1 MSHYE
6 FKCTECSKS
15 HIADPRTLRC
25 ESCSGTLSVTYT
37 NWKRQVSS
45 LVGGGTL
52 DMPIPLGSLSE
63 YLSLGEGNTP
73 VISMP
78 KISSMFET
86 EIYGKLEFMNPTGSF
101 KDRGTAM
108 MISALK
114 SKGVSEIVEDSSGN
128 AGASVSAYA
137 TRAGMK
143 AHIFAPLSAPQ
154 TKLNQIKVYGSILH
168 AVDGS
173 RDETTEAAEEFVK
186 HKSIVYASHNLSP
199 FFIEGTKTFG
209 YEIFNDFDREIPGN
223 IVVPVGNES
232 LYLGIWK
239 ALEELK
245 ERRLIKTLPKLHC
258 IQAENINPIA
268 SNNTWNK
275 SKIKSTVAGGIAV
288 GSPPRKSEVQSVLHQ
303 SGGTANSVTEAS
315 IVEWQIKLAKHEG
328 LFCEPTSAAA
338 FAGLENLINSK
349 HINKNERVLIPITGS
364 GLKDV
369 FPE

>member
-1 MSHYE
+1 MSHFE
-6 FKCTECSKS
+6 FECTECFKS
-15 HIADPRTLRC
+15 HKADPQTLRC
-25 ESCSGTLSVTYT
+25 ETCFGTLSVKYA
-37 NWKRQVSS
+37 NSKKRVNN

-52 DMPIPLGSLSE
+52 EMPIPLYSLSE

-73 VISMP
+73 VVSMP
-78 KISSMFET
+78 NISSIFEVET
-86 EIYGKLEFMNPTGSF
+86 HGKLEFMNPTGSF

-114 SKGVSEIVEDSSGN
+114 STGVHEIVEDSSGN

-143 AHIFAPLSAPQ
+143 AHIFAPLSAPR
-154 TKLNQIKVYGSILH
+154 TKLNQIKIYGSVLH
-168 AVDGS
+168 EVDGS
-173 RDETTEAAEEFVK
+173 RDETTEAAEKFVK
-186 HKSIVYASHNLSP
+186 NKSIVYASHNLSP

-209 YEIFNDFDREIPGN
+209 YEIFNDFDREMPEN
-223 IVVPVGNES
+223 IVVPVGNGS

-245 ERRLIKTLPKLHC
+245 EKRLIKTLPKLHC
-258 IQAENINPIA
+258 IQAENVNPIA

-275 SKIKSTVAGGIAV
+275 SEIKSTVAGGIAV
-288 GSPPRKSEVQSVLHQ
+288 GSPPRKLEVQSVLRQ
-303 SGGTANSVTEAS
+303 SGGTANSVKEAS
-315 IVEWQIKLAKHEG
+315 IVEWQIKLAKYEG

-338 FAGLENLINSK
+338 FAGLENLINGK
-349 HINKNERVLIPITGS
+349 QIDKNERVLIPITGS

-369 FPE
+369 FPA

>member
-1 MSHYE
+1 MSHFE
-6 FKCTECSKS
+6 FKCTECFKS
-15 HIADPRTLRC
+15 HKADPQTLRC
-25 ESCSGTLSVTYT
+25 ETCSGTLSVKYDDS
-37 NWKRQVSS
+37 KRPVSI

-52 DMPIPLGSLSE
+52 EMPIPLSSLSE
-63 YLSLGEGNTP
+63 YLSLGEGSTP
-73 VISMP
+73 VVSMP
-78 KISSMFET
+78 KISAMLET
-86 EIYGKLEFMNPTGSF
+86 AIYAKLEFMNPTGSF

-154 TKLNQIKVYGSILH
+154 TKLNQIKIYGSVLH
-168 AVDGS
+168 AIDGS
-173 RDETTEAAEEFVK
+173 RDETTEAAEEFVEN
-186 HKSIVYASHNLSP
+186 KSLVYASHNLSP
-199 FFIEGTKTFG
+199 FFVEGTKTFG
-209 YEIFNDFDREIPGN
+209 YEIFNDFDRKIPEN
-223 IVVPVGNES
+223 IVVPVGNGS

-245 ERRLIKTLPKLHC
+245 EKRLIKTLPKMHC
-258 IQAENINPIA
+258 IQAENVNPIA
-268 SNNTWNK
+268 SNKPWNK
-275 SKIKSTVAGGIAV
+275 SEIKPTVAGGIAV
-288 GSPPRKSEVQSVLHQ
+288 GSPPRKSEVQSVLRQ
-303 SGGTANSVTEAS
+303 SEGTASSVTEAS
-315 IVEWQIKLAKHEG
+315 IVKWQIKLAKYEG

-338 FAGLENLINSK
+338 FAGLENLINK
-349 HINKNERVLIPITGS
+349 KQINKNERVLIPVTGS